1 MSAHAQQLTRAVTEI
16 ERHAA
21 GRGWDQPPRLYA
33 LAPTEELIRREPGLA
48 VRLGA
53 GTGAVQS
60 EGLTP
65 VEQELPDRSLEDV
78 LATITWPD
86 TVTGCALV
94 VERIVLPPDA
104 EQTMP
109 DDPDDAV
116 TWAQNHPGRTDVRI
130 VVGVLRDGSR
140 SSVLRVRGHDDDTD
154 LIHDPDF
161 SPDLGAALAETLAE

>member
-1 MSAHAQQLTRAVTEI
+1 MSPHAEPLTLAVTEI

-48 VRLGA
+48 EQLGA
-53 GTGAVQS
+53 GPAAARSGA
-60 EGLTP
+60 LTP
-65 VEQELPDRSLEDV
+65 IEQELPNRTLEDV
-78 LATITWPD
+78 LATITWPE

-94 VERIVLPPDA
+94 VERIVLPPDT

-116 TWAQNHPGRTDVRI
+116 AWAQNHPGRTDVRI

-140 SSVLRVRGHDDDTD
+140 SSVLRVRGHDDDAD

-161 SPDLGAALAETLAE
+161 SPDLGAALAETLAD